1 MLFCLQSSHFKDQR
15 LLVELGTSLEMVNCM
30 FWLPPPSSSR
40 NRHQKWNSMNME
52 IRARFDF
59 NFGRN
64 VSNLVVQFVSSMS
77 RVAALPRVCLL
88 LRLLRTELAVLGRPS
103 ASLPWR
109 LVESSQQLAA
119 VTVAGIWSKLSK
131 QPARLPQCP
140 SLGFID
146 R

>member
-1 MLFCLQSSHFKDQR
+1 
-15 LLVELGTSLEMVNCM
+15 
-30 FWLPPPSSSR
+30 
-40 NRHQKWNSMNME
+40 ME

-119 VTVAGIWSKLSK
+119 VTVSGGDLVQVIQTTS
-131 QPARLPQCP
+131 PAP
-140 SLGFID
+140 SVSQSRFY
-146 R
+146 

>member
-1 MLFCLQSSHFKDQR
+1 
-15 LLVELGTSLEMVNCM
+15 
-30 FWLPPPSSSR
+30 
-40 NRHQKWNSMNME
+40 MNME

>member
-1 MLFCLQSSHFKDQR
+1 
-15 LLVELGTSLEMVNCM
+15 
-30 FWLPPPSSSR
+30 
-40 NRHQKWNSMNME
+40 ME

-88 LRLLRTELAVLGRPS
+88 LRLLRTELAVVLGRPS